1 MDVLSFSKQTK
12 READELLKKG
22 GVVKVLLRYGKVVMI
37 GSYKYD
43 LMYGSDIDLVVVT
56 DNPSKAAQN
65 VLIDFVSVRNFQ
77 KYQFG
82 DFEKHPLDNRP
93 RSYIVV
99 LAHEHK
105 GRRWEIEI
113 WFFKKF
119 SEYKKFS
126 EVDETLENSLMS
138 VSSKQKEI
146 ILKLKHQREISKTSK
161 HKLDSVTLYKGVLQ
175 RGKENIEEY

>member
-1 MDVLSFSKQTK
+1 MKALSFSKQTK

-22 GVVKVLLRYGKVVMI
+22 DVTKVLSKYGEVVET

-43 LMYGSDIDLVVVT
+43 LMYGPDIDLVVLS
-56 DNPSKAAQN
+56 DDPSKVAQSA
-65 VLIDFVSVRNFQ
+65 LMDFVNARNFQ

-82 DFEKHPLDNRP
+82 DFEKHPLDKRP

-99 LAHEHK
+99 LVHEHK
-105 GRRWEIEI
+105 RRRWEIEI
-113 WFFKKF
+113 WFYKKL
-119 SEYKKFS
+119 SEYKKYR
-126 EVDETLENSLMS
+126 EVDETLEKSLMS
-138 VSSKQKEI
+138 VSSKQKET

-175 RGKENIEEY
+175 KGKTNIDQF